1 MQRTALILAYL
12 LICTNCFAQQYPFV
26 HYTPRDGLANNRARF
41 IFQDSKGKLYIATF
55 AGLSV
60 YDGTRFINYNARNG
74 LATDLVNDVAEMG
87 VDSIWIFTNSNKI
100 NCLVNGRLKDF
111 TPPDNYTPL
120 INQFIKCT
128 DGNYYAIAD
137 EGLFRLENKK
147 FVKLPFTGVP
157 DDNAKTF
164 LQAVEIDKKLYIISN
179 PDYKRIEGNLFVYDI
194 LQDKVFDYNRDI
206 RILYLFKRSANELWI
221 STRDGI
227 LMLDKLSA
235 RNDLISLK
243 PLPDSFHIP
252 KDLFP
257 SFLYKD
263 RQNNT
268 WLACVKGVYKI
279 DKNGKTTI
287 FTIEN
292 GLTTNFQT
300 SVFQDYEN
308 NIWFT
313 NVQTGLCKLT
323 NQQLTY
329 YPELKPGLSVTDIF
343 IHPSSDS
350 VFLYDAY
357 HHKVMLRF
365 PNDETREYYN
375 NDPVNRYATFVS
387 ANDNYLLSGD
397 TIFRWTTRPG
407 SKQYSL
413 SVIYIDSAS
422 GFTSGMRDKDGNL
435 LAVSK
440 NLILAYGNSV
450 ISEPVEYLADNLT
463 IDKSNRI
470 WVAPRSN
477 KLFCFEIT
485 GTGDNRKFLLLK
497 KIEQIL
503 PGSSPRSI
511 VADKSGNIW
520 IGSRDWGLYRF
531 NFDNNLNVKS
541 RLQVTTQNGMSEN
554 FVNYLY
560 CDNENNIWAC
570 TPSGLDRIKVEKD
583 NFLVENI
590 TRSNNI
596 YLPIFKIQQTAKG
609 VFWILTSAGI
619 IIYNPDK
626 KFINDWKPHLSFSNI
641 LINNLN
647 KISLLSDGEL
657 NYFQNNLVFHLSAPT
672 FIDEKQTRFS
682 YLLEGSGN
690 KSWSSPSTDAAINF
704 VNLPP
709 GEYILR
715 TKAIFLHGLY
725 PDTES
730 TFSFT
735 IRPPWWK
742 TWWFKSLLGL
752 VIVGLF
758 LLALRFYINRKLE
771 LQRVMLEKKQAIEK
785 ERTRIATDMHDD
797 LGAGLSQIKFLSEAI
812 GMKRQRHL
820 SIEEEVSSI
829 RSFSDEMIDKM
840 GEIVW
845 ALNEKN
851 DTLSDLLSYTRSYA
865 VEYLTQNGIGC
876 RVEEPD
882 NIPQDYV
889 SSEARR
895 NIYLTVKESLHN
907 IVKHA
912 QATEV
917 FIKIEITN
925 WLTIQIFDNG
935 IGINNTSPSPW
946 GNGLINMRN
955 RIKELKGVFHIENKD
970 GTVVTIR
977 VPQNH

>member
-1 MQRTALILAYL
+1 M
-12 LICTNCFAQQYPFV
+12 
-26 HYTPRDGLANNRARF
+26 
-41 IFQDSKGKLYIATF
+41 
-55 AGLSV
+55 
-60 YDGTRFINYNARNG
+60 
-74 LATDLVNDVAEMG
+74 
-87 VDSIWIFTNSNKI
+87 
-100 NCLVNGRLKDF
+100 
-111 TPPDNYTPL
+111 
-120 INQFIKCT
+120 
-128 DGNYYAIAD
+128 
-137 EGLFRLENKK
+137 
-147 FVKLPFTGVP
+147 
-157 DDNAKTF
+157 
-164 LQAVEIDKKLYIISN
+164 
-179 PDYKRIEGNLFVYDI
+179 YDI

-641 LINNLN
+641 LINNSN